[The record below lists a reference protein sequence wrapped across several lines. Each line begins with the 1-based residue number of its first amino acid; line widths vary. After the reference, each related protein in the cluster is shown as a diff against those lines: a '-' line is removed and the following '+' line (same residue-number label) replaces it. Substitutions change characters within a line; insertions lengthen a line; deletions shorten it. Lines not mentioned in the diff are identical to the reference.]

1 MAEVTP
7 GRARAEKEILL
18 IEDFEAI
25 THHAE
30 VAYTTGAYI
39 TRSPEAAHAGHAG
52 LELFAPAAANAFARA
67 EWTTRSTRN
76 PLIALRAWIKLETV
90 PANGHITLELRIQKR
105 DTFSVISIRYNTAT
119 NKWEFLNESNV
130 YQELTE
136 VTTILSED
144 IWQHITIE
152 VDTGKKRIVA
162 MHIGE
167 ESYRFNRAYYVTPG
181 SWAITYMLVAVQL
194 NASAAGEGQL
204 YIDDLIVQEL

>member
-1 MAEVTP
+1 MAEITP
-7 GRARAEKEILL
+7 GHPRAEKEILL
-18 IEDFEAI
+18 IEDFETIA
-25 THHAE
+25 HHAA
-30 VAYTTGAYI
+30 VVYSTGAYI
-39 TRSPEAAHAGHAG
+39 KRSPDAAHTGHAG
-52 LELFAPAAANAFARA
+52 LELFTPAAANAFARA

-76 PLIALRAWIKLETV
+76 PLIALRVWIKLSPV
-90 PANGHITLELRIQKR
+90 PVNGYITLELRIQKR
-105 DTFSVISIRYNTAT
+105 NTFSIISIRYNTAT

-136 VTTILSED
+136 VTTILSEN

-167 ESYRFNRAYYVTPG
+167 ESYKFNRAYYVATG
-181 SWAITYMLVAVQL
+181 SWASTSMLAAVQL
-194 NASAAGEGQL
+194 NASTTGEGKL